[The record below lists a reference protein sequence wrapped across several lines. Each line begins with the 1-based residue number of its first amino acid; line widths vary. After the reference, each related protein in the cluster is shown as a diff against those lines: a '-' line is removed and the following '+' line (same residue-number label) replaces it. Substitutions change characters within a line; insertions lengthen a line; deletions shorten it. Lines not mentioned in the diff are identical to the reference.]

1 MSAMEADDDKIDN
14 IVTEGLLLPNIKS
27 DKLSQTSKISLPS
40 KRASGKN
47 LFPEG

>member
-14 IVTEGLLLPNIKS
+14 IVTEGLLPNIKS

-47 LFPEG
+47 LFAEG

>member
-14 IVTEGLLLPNIKS
+14 IVTEGLLPNIKS

-47 LFPEG
+47 LFGDG